1 MLQLSARRKIASRIK
16 KLVLKHHFNI
26 HGIDLEAWSKELD
39 QQPPTLLGMSEEKC
53 FEEHIHGLLAKLK
66 CSHVDFYRQH
76 RTSVRPEHT
85 IGATLRAVSCGNKL
99 QWMFL
104 DVFEDGPA
112 ARSGIIP
119 GHVLFSVN
127 GIPACPPELPAFSFE
142 KEHEVTIG
150 TPNGNETQKLLVI
163 VPRKKSSRPKLPLVE
178 PKSLSYRMITDRLGL
193 VKVVFFSGMFGI
205 RFANSLDIAIESL
218 KAQGCDRLII
228 DLRGCLGGSLGFARL
243 ASYLCSERI
252 PIGYDITRRRQQ
264 KGYNPADLPRVKMPE
279 TRIEL
284 LFRLAE
290 FSFRDKSLMLLT
302 QGLGK
307 QPFHGRVAIL
317 INECTSSAGE
327 IVAQFA
333 KDTRLGILIGQTTAG
348 MVLGSAVFH
357 VGGGYT
363 LYLPIFGWYSH
374 NGTYSEGSGVEP
386 DASVEIDPKELAA
399 GYDSQISKAID
410 VLNQICC

>member
-1 MLQLSARRKIASRIK
+1 MLHISARKKVTSRIK

-26 HGIDLEAWSKELD
+26 HGTDLETWSKDLD
-39 QQPPTLLGMSEEKC
+39 QQTPTLLGISDEKC
-53 FEEHIHGLLAKLK
+53 FEEQIHDLLAKLK
-66 CSHVDFYRQH
+66 CSHLDFYRQH

-112 ARSGIIP
+112 ARSGIVP
-119 GHVLFSVN
+119 GQLLLSVD
-127 GIPACPPELPAFSFE
+127 GIPASPPEVPRFSFK
-142 KEHEVTIG
+142 KEHQIAIG
-150 TPNGNETQKLLVI
+150 MPNGKEAQDVLVI
-163 VPRKKSSRPKLPLVE
+163 VPQKKSSRPKLPFVE
-178 PKSLSYRMITDRLGL
+178 PKSLSYRMLTDRIGILN
-193 VKVVFFSGMFGI
+193 VVFFSGMFGI
-205 RFANSLDIAIESL
+205 RFAKSLDIAIESL
-218 KAQGCDRLII
+218 KAQGCKRLII

-252 PIGYDITRRRQQ
+252 PIGYDITRKRQQ
-264 KGYNPADLPRVKMPE
+264 KGYNPDDLPRVKMPE
-279 TRIEL
+279 TSLEL

-317 INECTSSAGE
+317 INEYTSSAGE

-333 KDTRLGILIGQTTAG
+333 KDTGLGTLIGQTTAG
-348 MVLGSAVFH
+348 MVLGSAIFS

-363 LYLPIFGWYSH
+363 LYLPVFGWYSH
-374 NGTYSEGSGVEP
+374 NGTYREGSGVEP
-386 DASVEIDPKELAA
+386 DVFVEIDPQELAA
-399 GYDSQISKAID
+399 GNDSQLSKAIEI
-410 VLNQICC
+410 LNHICC